1 MKHIEALARHL
12 GARTVATWIV
22 VVAAVAAVGACNSD
36 SAVGVSVLD
45 RVALIAVSLSSTRLT
60 IGQTEQASVT
70 LKNSSGVTLNGS
82 KRVAWSSAN
91 SAIASVDASSGM
103 VTGVSVGSTIITAS
117 AQGASGSATVDVAL
131 APVATIVVD
140 LAVSSIGIG
149 ESVQPVDTVRDAQG
163 NTLSGRVVRWSTS
176 DPTVATVD
184 SVSGLAKGIAV
195 GQTTLTATSEGHSA
209 SATLTV
215 AGSGGAT
222 NPPATAPVA
231 SVTVSLAQA
240 SVNVGATTQ
249 ATAIALDAS
258 GNVLTGRTVAWQSS
272 NALVASVD
280 PSSGVVTG
288 ISAGSATITG
298 VSEGRSGSATVAI
311 VAPPASQPPPSSPPP
326 VASVAVS
333 LAASTITVGTTTQ
346 ATAVTRDASG
356 NTLTGRTIIWSSS
369 APSVASVDAAT
380 GVVGGVAAGT
390 ATITAT
396 SEGKTG
402 SATIT
407 VSVVPVASVSV
418 ALGASS
424 LTVGGTTTATATARD
439 ANGNIL
445 TGRTVA
451 WSSSASA
458 VAIVVPATGIV
469 TAVAPGT
476 ATITATSEGKTGSAT
491 ITVSV
496 VPVASVSV
504 ALGATSLSV
513 GGTTTATATARD
525 ANGNI
530 LTGRTVAWS
539 SSASAVAIVVPATGI
554 VTAVAPGTATITATS
569 EGKTGGAVVTVQ
581 AAVVATQLAV
591 ATQPSASAQAGV
603 PFAQQPAVQLRDGG
617 NNPVSQ
623 PGVIVTVAI
632 ATGGGTLA
640 GTTTATTN
648 AAGVA
653 LFSNLSITGVDGAR
667 TLSFAAPP
675 LSSTTSTSITVSNP
689 VVSPSGGCDNE
700 PTGYTRI
707 QDEPWN
713 SSPAYGVTIVDGWRD
728 DLGNGATRLSIIN
741 DPTSPFPDGNHN
753 VIQGLFP
760 AGSPGGSGPF
770 SAYRPFGATE
780 QFKNLYICVYLKHD
794 ANFNN
799 TNGNTGTKF
808 MWPAGD
814 KQQGSSTY
822 TGFNGSSM
830 DFEVFQ
836 QNAVDRELKANMNG
850 TANRMVGRNGQ
861 WVKYELL
868 LKANTNNSTA
878 NGELDVWIDGVQT
891 HHYTDV
897 NWQMN
902 TARTWLSLTWNPTYG
917 GGLNPVPHDQWQ
929 YIDHIRISG
938 SNQ

>member
-60 IGQTEQASVT
+60 IGQTEPASVT

-380 GVVGGVAAGT
+380 GVVGGVAA
-390 ATITAT
+390 
-396 SEGKTG
+396 
-402 SATIT
+402 
-407 VSVVPVASVSV
+407 
-418 ALGASS
+418 
-424 LTVGGTTTATATARD
+424 
-439 ANGNIL
+439 
-445 TGRTVA
+445 
-451 WSSSASA
+451 
-458 VAIVVPATGIV
+458 
-469 TAVAPGT
+469 GT